1 MMCGIIISGG
11 DCTECQNCSDLKS
24 NQWLNCCEPLF
35 VLLEFG
41 SFLPKMRSAGAA
53 AFLHEAVQEV
63 LSQFVNYFK
72 IKQDRNCNLYK

>member
-1 MMCGIIISGG
+1 VA
-11 DCTECQNCSDLKS
+11 QLLRK
-24 NQWLNCCEPLF
+24 PLF

-72 IKQDRNCNLYK
+72 IKRARP